1 MKHIEIFLVRKGDIM
16 SCCNRVLSAQE
27 EWIENHDKFPE
38 QNRKRTLNALKRL
51 KTTPITMDITRAK
64 YFTESFMQ
72 TEGKPLSLRWALAL
86 KNIAENLDVVIDE
99 DELIVGKVAPKP
111 GRRGL
116 LYPELEGPALV
127 EIKGSATREAS
138 PYQVAEEDLEYI
150 EKVLYPYWSERS
162 FAQVFA
168 DNLPQE
174 TRRIIFGP
182 DTNNS
187 SRQTGIVVAA
197 SAGRSSI
204 AWCYDYKS
212 MFDLGIEGMRKEAH
226 EKLDEVKQIPA
237 KYALHGA
244 YWEAALITLDAFSL
258 FMKRYGEEAQRL
270 AETEGDSVRKK
281 ELEKIASNC
290 LWIAEKPPRDFKE
303 TLQFEWFINVFGR
316 LEQNIG
322 AGLGL
327 GRMDQ
332 LLYPYYKKDIENGS
346 LTEEE
351 AKEWLES
358 FWVAMAHIPPLFSA
372 ETAGN
377 MHDGYSQFCDV
388 TLGGQTTDGEDATNE
403 LSYLILESR
412 RGLPTIYPDFIV
424 RIHTNTPDDYLKY
437 ICEVIKDGQGYPKIL
452 NDEEIIPLYVA
463 KGEALKDA
471 YNYAANGCIDPRL
484 VNRESYINPCGYENV
499 VMVID
504 WVLHNGRSP
513 LLNNEQYGLL
523 TGDPREFKSFDEFF
537 NAIKEQYEYLS
548 YHSLLQQAIADIAKA
563 KALAAPFQSMM
574 SPVCRKAGVDIHQ
587 HVPNSLPEQFL
598 DQVGLAT
605 LIDSVAAI
613 KKLVYDDK
621 VLTMD
626 QVIKAVDANFEG
638 YEVERQLMLNVPK
651 YGVND
656 HYADSIGKALDKIVW
671 DFLDNHRG
679 VHGEFISA
687 RWVPITNHIYS
698 GKIIGATPNGRK
710 SGEFLSEG
718 VAASQGCAIESP
730 TALLLSNRNIKNMTN
745 PHRNGRLLN
754 IKFSP
759 ASVAGEE
766 GTKRFMSFVRTW
778 CDLRLWHAQ
787 FNIVNGE
794 TLKEAQ
800 RHPEDYQDLIIR
812 VAGYSAYF
820 VDLSAQLQNE
830 IIARTELE
838 V

>member
-1 MKHIEIFLVRKGDIM
+1 M
-16 SCCNRVLSAQE
+16 SCCPKILSAQE
-27 EWIENHDKFPE
+27 EWIEHPDSIPVTH
-38 QNRKRTLNALKRL
+38 RDRTLRALKRL
-51 KTTPITMDITRAK
+51 KETPITMDISRAK
-64 YFTESFMQ
+64 YFTESFME
-72 TEGKPLSLRWALAL
+72 TEGKPLSLRWAYAL
-86 KNIAENLDVVIDE
+86 KNVAEKLDVIIDE
-99 DELIVGKVAPKP
+99 DELIVGKVATKP

-127 EIKGSATREAS
+127 EIRGSKDRVAS
-138 PYQVAEEDLEYI
+138 PYFVAPEDLEYI
-150 EKVLYPYWSERS
+150 EKVLYPYWNARS
-162 FAQVFA
+162 FAQVYA
-168 DNLPQE
+168 DNLPKD
-174 TRRIIFGP
+174 TRRIIFGTDP
-182 DTNNS
+182 NNS

-212 MFDLGIEGMRKEAH
+212 LFDMGIVGMREEALQRL
-226 EKLDEVKQIPA
+226 EESKKIPA
-237 KYALHGA
+237 EYALHGT
-244 YWEAALITLDAFSL
+244 YWEAALITLEAFSL
-258 FMKRYGEEAQRL
+258 FMKRYGKEAERQASR
-270 AETEGDSVRKK
+270 ETDIRRKA

-290 LWIAEKPPRDFKE
+290 YWVSENPPRDFKE

-332 LLYPYYKKDIENGS
+332 LLYPYYANDIANGT
-346 LTEEE
+346 LTKEE

-358 FWVAMAHIPPLFSA
+358 FWVALAHIPPLFSA

-377 MHDGYSQFCDV
+377 MHDGYAQFCDV
-388 TLGGQTTDGEDATNE
+388 TLGGQTPDGEDATNE
-403 LSYLILESR
+403 LSYLILDSR

-424 RIHTNTPDDYLKY
+424 RIHANTPDEFLKY
-437 ICEVIKDGQGYPKIL
+437 ICEVIKEGQGYPKIL
-452 NDEEIIPLYVA
+452 NDEEIIPLYLA
-463 KGEALKDA
+463 KGESLKDA
-471 YNYAANGCIDPRL
+471 YNYATNGCIDPRL

-513 LLNNEQYGLL
+513 LLNNEQYGLA
-523 TGDPREFKSFDEFF
+523 TGDPRDFKTYDDFF
-537 NAIKEQYEYLS
+537 AAIKAQYEFLS
-548 YHSLLQQAIADIAKA
+548 YHSLVQQAIADLAKA

-574 SPVCRKAGVDIHQ
+574 SPVCRKAGIDIHQ
-587 HVPNSLPEQFL
+587 NVPDSLPEQFL

-626 QVIKAVDANFEG
+626 QVVNAVDANFEG
-638 YEVERQLMLNVPK
+638 YEVERQLMLNAPK

-656 HYADSIGKALDKIVW
+656 LYADSIGKGLDKIIW

-687 RWVPITNHIYS
+687 RWIPITNHIYS

-730 TALLLSNRNIKNMTN
+730 TALLISNRNIKNMTN

-754 IKFSP
+754 VKFSP

-766 GTKRFMSFVRTW
+766 GTRRFMSFVRTW

-794 TLKEAQ
+794 TLRAAQ
-800 RHPEDYQDLIIR
+800 EKPEDYQDLIIR

-820 VDLSAQLQNE
+820 VDLSTQLQNE

-838 V
+838 A